1 MSDII
6 CPNCKSKISKESKYC
21 PNCGYALYDYK
32 INVKEIKNNFINFKD
47 DISSKIQ
54 NKLENEDIPKTD
66 DIKDIL
72 KNLDDDSLNILLD
85 KHGIS
90 PSKLKQINL
99 NKLSIKVDTTKL
111 KEDLAELGI
120 KNPKRNSDKRSVK
133 VDIVDGEFYDASQN
147 ESPSV
152 KVDMGDDKVNES
164 SSVRADMD
172 DDKVNESPSVK
183 VEVES
188 ELNENSSSGIKVEVD
203 DDKVEEESQEK
214 NEPVEEDN
222 SDIYTCSKC
231 GFKNRLNVKFC
242 TNCGNKLI

>member
-152 KVDMGDDKVNES
+152 
-164 SSVRADMD
+164 RADMD

-183 VEVES
+183 VEEES

-203 DDKVEEESQEK
+203 DDKESQEK